1 LRLPRLF
8 LQLALVALLSSF
20 ALTACDDDDFCE
32 PGRPCGCA
40 HGDECYL
47 GCEGDGC
54 HQTCHD
60 LVRCGGVCGNVC
72 SFNCHNMNDCSVSCG
87 DDCAATCHDT
97 VSCGIICGANC
108 DYRCNNASRCG
119 AEVGP
124 GSVVQCRGLT
134 SCEVTCLGDC
144 EVSCEGVGRCQV
156 WCGADDPTPTDC
168 TNGAS
173 CGC

>member
-8 LQLALVALLSSF
+8 LQLAFIAALASF

-32 PGRPCGCA
+32 PGHPCECA
-40 HGDECYL
+40 HGDDCYL
-47 GCEGDGC
+47 SCKGDGC
-54 HQTCHD
+54 NQTCHD
-60 LVRCGGVCGNVC
+60 LVRCGGICGNVC
-72 SFNCHNMNDCSVSCG
+72 NFNCHNMN
-87 DDCAATCHDT
+87 DT

-108 DYRCNNASRCG
+108 NYRCNNANRCG

-124 GSVVQCRGLT
+124 GSVVECRGLT
-134 SCEVTCLGDC
+134 SCEVTCLGSC
-144 EVSCEGVGRCQV
+144 EVNCEGVGRCQV
-156 WCGADDPTPTDC
+156 WCGADDATPTDC